1 MERLWSAVRL
11 GLSYAEDLGPA
22 VRADARDRRLPVLER
37 DGQRVLNL
45 HVHLALDTICLWHVR
60 FI

>member
-1 MERLWSAVRL
+1 MVESIELRFP
-11 GLSYAEDLGPA
+11 YAEDFRPA
-22 VRADARDRRLPVLER
+22 VRADTRDRRLPVLER